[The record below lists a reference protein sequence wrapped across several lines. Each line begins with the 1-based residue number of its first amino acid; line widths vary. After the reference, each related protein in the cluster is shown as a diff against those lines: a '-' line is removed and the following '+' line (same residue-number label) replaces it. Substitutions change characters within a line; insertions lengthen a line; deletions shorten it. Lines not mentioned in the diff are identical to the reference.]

1 MTKKVEQIMDP
12 SSSIYKR
19 IAYHHK
25 FKKRTFKL
33 HQTSETNLDNT
44 ENSKDLID
52 LDEVKLKLQERCSHC
67 KGQLLA
73 P

>member
-33 HQTSETNLDNT
+33 HQTPESNLDNT
-44 ENSKDLID
+44 NI
-52 LDEVKLKLQERCSHC
+52 
-67 KGQLLA
+67 
-73 P
+73 

>member
-1 MTKKVEQIMDP
+1 MDP

-25 FKKRTFKL
+25 FKKRIFKL

-44 ENSKDLID
+44 NITKDFIELN
-52 LDEVKLKLQERCSHC
+52 EVKLKL
-67 KGQLLA
+67 
-73 P
+73 